1 MIFGR
6 SNRKRFGRVTVV
18 AAHDIFM
25 AALAFELS
33 VWTRYQTYGAPQDFF
48 FLWEATLIFAVVG
61 GLVFW
66 WGGLYRGI
74 WHYASFTDLAAIARA
89 VTVAVLVF
97 HGMGEQVPFGLVPLP
112 LHQMNEPPGLGLL
125 RLINLPLSPPGRDF
139 GRHPPGPYKQTRQ
152 EITEYKGERQQR
164 AKKGE

>member
-1 MIFGR
+1 MIFR
-6 SNRKRFGRVTVV
+6 RPNRKHFGRVTVV

-74 WHYASFTDLAAIARA
+74 WHYASFTDLAAITRA

-97 HGMGEQVPFGLVPLP
+97 LP
-112 LHQMNEPPGLGLL
+112 VLTL
-125 RLINLPLSPPGRDF
+125 
-139 GRHPPGPYKQTRQ
+139 
-152 EITEYKGERQQR
+152 
-164 AKKGE
+164 

>member
-1 MIFGR
+1 MIFRGP
-6 SNRKRFGRVTVV
+6 NRKRFGRVTVV

-89 VTVAVLVF
+89 VTSSTRWPWLRSIVAIVAHNPLVARVETARF
-97 HGMGEQVPFGLVPLP
+97 TPTAR
-112 LHQMNEPPGLGLL
+112 L
-125 RLINLPLSPPGRDF
+125 R
-139 GRHPPGPYKQTRQ
+139 
-152 EITEYKGERQQR
+152 
-164 AKKGE
+164 